1 MTASTLRRVQ
11 DVSADIGW
19 RGLLRI
25 APQWLVCRRYLAL
38 AADLEGLTLDRPSR
52 PELRVTGLEPA
63 DVTALCALEPGMTRE
78 EVARRLA
85 SGQRCTLGW
94 WGRELAHVRWDSAA
108 PVHLPFLGR
117 VLEPGPD
124 DEIVVSIYTAPAF
137 RGHGIAGAVMVDTAR
152 HARDAGVRRWVWLA
166 AWWNRRSLAL
176 ADQFASRVE
185 GTVGYWKLGRW
196 RRYFASGRVRLEP
209 DGTIRFDD
217 GASSARRR
225 GGLAVLDWRRKAAEE
240 DP

>member
-1 MTASTLRRVQ
+1 MAQSTLRRVR
-11 DVSADIGW
+11 DLSADIGW
-19 RGLLRI
+19 REFLKI

-38 AADLEGLTLDRPSR
+38 AADLEGLVLDRPSR

-63 DVTALCALEPGMTRE
+63 DVAALCALEPVMTRE

-85 SGQRCTLGW
+85 AGQRCTLGW
-94 WGRELAHVRWDSAA
+94 WGRELAHVRWDSPA
-108 PVHLPFLGR
+108 PVHLPFLER
-117 VLEPGPD
+117 VLQPGPG
-124 DEIVVSIYTAPAF
+124 DEIVVGIYTAPAF

-152 HARDAGVRRWVWLA
+152 RARDAGARRWVWLA

-185 GTVGYWKLGRW
+185 GTVGYWKLGPW
-196 RRYFASGRVRLEP
+196 RRYFASGRIRLGP

-217 GASSARRR
+217 GAPSATRRVDAR
-225 GGLAVLDWRRKAAEE
+225 C
-240 DP
+240 